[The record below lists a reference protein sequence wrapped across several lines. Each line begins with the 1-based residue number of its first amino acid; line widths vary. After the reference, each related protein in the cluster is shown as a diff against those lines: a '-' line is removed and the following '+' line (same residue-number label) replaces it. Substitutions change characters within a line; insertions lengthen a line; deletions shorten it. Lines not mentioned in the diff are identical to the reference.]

1 MERATSLQPRLFRT
15 YARRGGSRR
24 RLPAPAP
31 WLSPP
36 LDRKRL
42 FSSSSASVGSTSTAS
57 SSGSEDPDFQPRCRR
72 PPPRSPARLRRRR
85 GGRVGAKENRGPAGP
100 GPQRHSCAVPAT
112 PLRRHVTRRRR
123 QGALPSPG
131 RRTGLRARPP
141 LLCSTPQQA
150 PPGAE
155 SGPLPEEESILGGCQ
170 ENGPPGPG
178 RAASGRAPRRRQGPP
193 RNILAELSSMA
204 PGSSTA
210 EPATGLEGSLELF
223 SPPLSGGSGRVS
235 PGQQHPSASSGSP
248 LGGDW
253 RSRSQPACTASPPGA
268 QSQTTCMISGSSYVL
283 LPCGAGRPPEAAQG
297 DSIQLVPSSFPGIH
311 RQSVPTQGQPVS
323 PHHKTVSRDHVQRL
337 TSQKAERAQRTT
349 QGPCQLETSLG
360 LQKSVNYPGAALPI
374 TGTPHVLVQD
384 NTSPDEPHD
393 GLRGGSQKRSWNL
406 STDKSR
412 LQPLVVLSSQ
422 VVPTWL
428 ANRKINNKL
437 DAWPSWRENDCQQP
451 VSPSALSVISV
462 KKSRSS
468 KVIPRDG
475 DGGTSRKACISG
487 FSSSRWGKQA
497 RRCPVRRKNSKT
509 PWQQGNGSFFQEQM
523 RQKGREKNALEMS
536 SSFLCDS
543 SFLNDSQ
550 WWARARASLTLH
562 KKKKVSIEESACGSI
577 PCTPSSSKSQLA
589 GYHKSSFIQSVGY
602 CNWPTSSVLLLTP
615 MKSHSVL
622 EVMLTDAEKVYGE
635 CQQEGPIS
643 FEQCIPPDKMKNCLK
658 IGEGVFGE
666 VFQTNSERGAVALK
680 IVPVEGTE
688 RVNGEAQKSFSEILP
703 EMIISKELSLLSQ
716 EVENRTVGFIDL
728 YSVHCVQGAYPKHLL
743 KAWDKYHELNG
754 SENDRP
760 DLFGEQQLFMVLEFE
775 FGGNNLENM
784 KKQLNSVATAKSL
797 LHQVT
802 ASLAVAEEGLHFEHR
817 DLHWG
822 NILVKKTNL
831 KELSYTLNGAVYT
844 IPTKGIHVNIIDYTL
859 SRMEKDGL
867 TIFCDIS
874 TDKELFQGRGD
885 YQFDIYRQMKK
896 ENANNWADYHPHSNV
911 LWLHYLADKL
921 LKEVNYKRKLSSSS
935 ALKGIQKQLRKFH
948 REVLNFSS
956 ASDVLLNSSL
966 FH

>member
-1 MERATSLQPRLFRT
+1 MEWPARPQPRLLRT
-15 YARRGGSRR
+15 YARRGASRY
-24 RLPAPAP
+24 RLPRPAP

-36 LDRKRL
+36 LDCKRL

-57 SSGSEDPDFQPRCRR
+57 SPGSEDPDFQPRGRR
-72 PPPRSPARLRRRR
+72 ALPPPRSPGRLRRRR
-85 GGRVGAKENRGPAGP
+85 RRRRGGSQEPQENRAPAG
-100 GPQRHSCAVPAT
+100 GALPAT
-112 PLRRHVTRRRR
+112 PLPRHVTRRR
-123 QGALPSPG
+123 AL
-131 RRTGLRARPP
+131 RPP

-155 SGPLPEEESILGGCQ
+155 RGPLPEEESILGGCQ
-170 ENGPPGPG
+170 EAGTPGPG
-178 RAASGRAPRRRQGPP
+178 RAGSGRAPR
-193 RNILAELSSMA
+193 NVLAELSSMA
-204 PGSSTA
+204 PGSSRG
-210 EPATGLEGSLELF
+210 EPAAGLEGSRELLA
-223 SPPLSGGSGRVS
+223 PPLSRGHQ
-235 PGQQHPSASSGSP
+235 PPTACSGSP
-248 LGGDW
+248 PGEDW
-253 RSRSQPACTASPPGA
+253 RARSQPACTPSPLGA
-268 QSQTTCMISGSSYVL
+268 RSPAACRLAGTQYVL
-283 LPCGAGRPPEAAQG
+283 LPAPG
-297 DSIQLVPSSFPGIH
+297 DSIQLIPSTPPGTH
-311 RQSVPTQGQPVS
+311 RQSGPTLGRPVS
-323 PHHKTVSRDHVQRL
+323 PHRKPVSKDHVRRL

-349 QGPCQLETSLG
+349 QGPCQLETSPG
-360 LQKSVNYPGAALPI
+360 LQKSLNHSGAALPI
-374 TGTPHVLVQD
+374 TGKSRVLVQD
-384 NTSPDEPHD
+384 NTSPDEPRD
-393 GLRGGSQKRSWNL
+393 DSRGCCQERSWKL
-406 STDKSR
+406 STDENR
-412 LQPLVVLSSQ
+412 HQLQPVVVLNSQ

-428 ANRKINNKL
+428 ANRKINNKKL
-437 DAWPSWRENDCQQP
+437 DAWPSRTENDCQQP
-451 VSPSALSVISV
+451 VSPSTLSVISV
-462 KKSRSS
+462 KKSRNI
-468 KVIPRDG
+468 KAIPRDG

-487 FSSSRWGKQA
+487 FSSNRWGKQA
-497 RRCPVRRKNSKT
+497 RRRPFRRKNSKT
-509 PWQQGNGSFFQEQM
+509 PWQQAEGSFFQEQM
-523 RQKGREKNALEMS
+523 RQRGIEKNALEMS
-536 SSFLCDS
+536 SFLCDF

-562 KKKKVSIEESACGSI
+562 KKKKVSIEESVCDSI
-577 PCTPSSSKSQLA
+577 PCTPSSKSQLA
-589 GYHKSSFIQSVGY
+589 GYHKSPFIQSVSY

-635 CQQEGPIS
+635 CQQVGPIS
-643 FEQCIPPDKMKNCLK
+643 FEECIPPDKMKNCLK

-680 IVPVEGTE
+680 IIPVEGTE

-784 KKQLNSVATAKSL
+784 RKQLNSVATAKSL

-867 TIFCDIS
+867 TVFCDIS
-874 TDKELFQGRGD
+874 ADKELFQGRGD

-896 ENANNWADYHPHSNV
+896 ENSNNWADYHPHSNV

-921 LKEVNYKRKLSSSS
+921 LKEVNYKSKPSSS
-935 ALKGIQKQLRKFH
+935 ALRGIQKQLRKFH
-948 REVLNFSS
+948 SEVLNFSS

>member
-1 MERATSLQPRLFRT
+1 AMERATSLQPRLFRT

-24 RLPAPAP
+24 RLPPPAP

-100 GPQRHSCAVPAT
+100 GPQRDSCAVPAT
-112 PLRRHVTRRRR
+112 PLRRH
-123 QGALPSPG
+123 
-131 RRTGLRARPP
+131 
-141 LLCSTPQQA
+141 
-150 PPGAE
+150 
-155 SGPLPEEESILGGCQ
+155 
-170 ENGPPGPG
+170 
-178 RAASGRAPRRRQGPP
+178 
-193 RNILAELSSMA
+193 
-204 PGSSTA
+204 
-210 EPATGLEGSLELF
+210 
-223 SPPLSGGSGRVS
+223 
-235 PGQQHPSASSGSP
+235 
-248 LGGDW
+248 
-253 RSRSQPACTASPPGA
+253 
-268 QSQTTCMISGSSYVL
+268 
-283 LPCGAGRPPEAAQG
+283 
-297 DSIQLVPSSFPGIH
+297 
-311 RQSVPTQGQPVS
+311 
-323 PHHKTVSRDHVQRL
+323 
-337 TSQKAERAQRTT
+337 
-349 QGPCQLETSLG
+349 
-360 LQKSVNYPGAALPI
+360 
-374 TGTPHVLVQD
+374 
-384 NTSPDEPHD
+384 
-393 GLRGGSQKRSWNL
+393 
-406 STDKSR
+406 
-412 LQPLVVLSSQ
+412 
-422 VVPTWL
+422 
-428 ANRKINNKL
+428 L

-497 RRCPVRRKNSKT
+497 RHCPVRRKNSKT

-666 VFQTNSERGAVALK
+666 VFQTNNERGAVALK

-784 KKQLNSVATAKSL
+784 RKQLNSVATAKSL

-844 IPTKGIHVNIIDYTL
+844 ISTKGIHVNIIDYTL

-896 ENANNWADYHPHSNV
+896 ESANNWADYHPHSNV

>member
-1 MERATSLQPRLFRT
+1 MERPTRPQPRLLRT
-15 YARRGGSRR
+15 YARRGASLY
-24 RLPAPAP
+24 RLPRPAP

-36 LDRKRL
+36 LDCKRL

-57 SSGSEDPDFQPRCRR
+57 SPGSEDPDFQPRGRR
-72 PPPRSPARLRRRR
+72 APPPPRSPGRLRRRRR
-85 GGRVGAKENRGPAGP
+85 GGREEPKENRAPAGP
-100 GPQRHSCAVPAT
+100 GPQSGGCALPAS
-112 PLRRHVTRRRR
+112 PLPRHVTRRR
-123 QGALPSPG
+123 ALRSPG
-131 RRTGLRARPP
+131 RRAGLRARPP

-170 ENGPPGPG
+170 ENGPPDPG
-178 RAASGRAPRRRQGPP
+178 RAASGRAP

-204 PGSSTA
+204 PGSSVT
-210 EPATGLEGSLELF
+210 EPAAGLAGSMELF

-235 PGQQHPSASSGSP
+235 RGHQHPTASSGSP
-248 LGGDW
+248 PEGDW
-253 RSRSQPACTASPPGA
+253 RGRSQLACTASPHGA
-268 QSQTTCMISGSSYVL
+268 RSHATCRISGSQYVL
-283 LPCGAGRPPEAAQG
+283 LPCAAWSQPEAAQG
-297 DSIQLVPSSFPGIH
+297 DSIQLVPSTLPGIH
-311 RQSVPTQGQPVS
+311 RQSVPTLGQPVS
-323 PHHKTVSRDHVQRL
+323 PHHKTVSKDHVQRL

-360 LQKSVNYPGAALPI
+360 LQKSVNHSGAALPI
-374 TGTPHVLVQD
+374 TGKPHVLVQD

-393 GLRGGSQKRSWNL
+393 LRGCCQERSWNL
-406 STDKSR
+406 STDKNR
-412 LQPLVVLSSQ
+412 HQLQPVVVLSSQ

-437 DAWPSWRENDCQQP
+437 AAWPSWRENDCQQP
-451 VSPSALSVISV
+451 VSPSTLSVISV

-468 KVIPRDG
+468 KAVPRDG

-497 RRCPVRRKNSKT
+497 RRRPFRHKNSKT
-509 PWQQGNGSFFQEQM
+509 PWQQAEGSFFQEQM
-523 RQKGREKNALEMS
+523 RQRGIEKNALEMS
-536 SSFLCDS
+536 SFLCDFS
-543 SFLNDSQ
+543 CLNDSQ
-550 WWARARASLTLH
+550 WWARARASLSLH
-562 KKKKVSIEESACGSI
+562 KKKKVSIEESACDSI
-577 PCTPSSSKSQLA
+577 PCTPSSKSQLA
-589 GYHKSSFIQSVGY
+589 GYSKSPFIQSVGY

-622 EVMLTDAEKVYGE
+622 EVTLTDAEKVYGE
-635 CQQEGPIS
+635 CQQVDPIS
-643 FEQCIPPDKMKNCLK
+643 FEECIPPDKMKNCLK

-680 IVPVEGTE
+680 IIPVEGTE

-703 EMIISKELSLLSQ
+703 EIIISKELSLLSQ

-728 YSVHCVQGAYPKHLL
+728 HSVHCVQGAYPKHLL
-743 KAWDKYHELNG
+743 KAWDKYHELNR

-784 KKQLNSVATAKSL
+784 RKQLNSVATAKSL

-831 KELSYTLNGAVYT
+831 KKLSYTLNGAVYT

-867 TIFCDIS
+867 TVFCDIS

-896 ENANNWADYHPHSNV
+896 ENSNNWADYHPHSNV

-921 LKEVNYKRKLSSSS
+921 LKEVNYKNKPSSSS
-935 ALKGIQKQLRKFH
+935 ALRGIQKQLRKFH
-948 REVLNFSS
+948 SEVLNFSS

>member
-1 MERATSLQPRLFRT
+1 
-15 YARRGGSRR
+15 
-24 RLPAPAP
+24 
-31 WLSPP
+31 
-36 LDRKRL
+36 
-42 FSSSSASVGSTSTAS
+42 
-57 SSGSEDPDFQPRCRR
+57 
-72 PPPRSPARLRRRR
+72 
-85 GGRVGAKENRGPAGP
+85 
-100 GPQRHSCAVPAT
+100 
-112 PLRRHVTRRRR
+112 
-123 QGALPSPG
+123 
-131 RRTGLRARPP
+131 
-141 LLCSTPQQA
+141 
-150 PPGAE
+150 
-155 SGPLPEEESILGGCQ
+155 
-170 ENGPPGPG
+170 
-178 RAASGRAPRRRQGPP
+178 
-193 RNILAELSSMA
+193 MA
-204 PGSSTA
+204 PGSSVT
-210 EPATGLEGSLELF
+210 EPAAGLEGSLELF

-235 PGQQHPSASSGSP
+235 RGHPHPTARSGSP
-248 LGGDW
+248 RGEDG
-253 RSRSQPACTASPPGA
+253 RGRSQPACTASPQGA
-268 QSQTTCMISGSSYVL
+268 QSHATCRISGSQYVL
-283 LPCGAGRPPEAAQG
+283 VPCAAWSQPEAAQG
-297 DSIQLVPSSFPGIH
+297 DSIQLVPSTLPGIH
-311 RQSVPTQGQPVS
+311 RQSVPVLGQPVS
-323 PHHKTVSRDHVQRL
+323 PHHKTVSTDHVQRL
-337 TSQKAERAQRTT
+337 NSQQAERAQRTT
-349 QGPCQLETSLG
+349 QGPCQIETSLG
-360 LQKSVNYPGAALPI
+360 LQKSVKHAGAALPI
-374 TGTPHVLVQD
+374 TGKPHVLVQD
-384 NTSPDEPHD
+384 NTSSYEPHD
-393 GLRGGSQKRSWNL
+393 DLRGCSEEKSRNL

-412 LQPLVVLSSQ
+412 HQLQPMVVLSSQ

-428 ANRKINNKL
+428 ANRKINNNKL

-497 RRCPVRRKNSKT
+497 RRHPFRHKNSKT
-509 PWQQGNGSFFQEQM
+509 PWQQAEGSFFQEQM
-523 RQKGREKNALEMS
+523 RQRGTEKNAPEM

-577 PCTPSSSKSQLA
+577 PCTPSSKSQLA
-589 GYHKSSFIQSVGY
+589 GYRKSPFIQSVGC
-602 CNWPTSSVLLLTP
+602 CNWSTSSVLLLTP
-615 MKSHSVL
+615 MKTHSVL

-635 CQQEGPIS
+635 CQQVGPTS
-643 FEQCIPPDKMKNCLK
+643 FDECIPPDKMKNCLK

-680 IVPVEGTE
+680 IIPVEGTE

-728 YSVHCVQGAYPKHLL
+728 YSVHCVQGSYPKHLL

-775 FGGNNLENM
+775 FGGSNLENM
-784 KKQLNSVATAKSL
+784 RKQLNSVATAKSL

-802 ASLAVAEEGLHFEHR
+802 ASLAVAEEGLYFEHR

-867 TIFCDIS
+867 TVFCDIS
-874 TDKELFQGRGD
+874 TEKELFQGRGD

-896 ENANNWADYHPHSNV
+896 ENSNNWADYHPHSNV

-948 REVLNFSS
+948 SEVLNFSS

>member
-1 MERATSLQPRLFRT
+1 AMERPTRPQPRLLRT
-15 YARRGGSRR
+15 YARRGASRY
-24 RLPAPAP
+24 RLPRPAP

-36 LDRKRL
+36 LDSKRL

-57 SSGSEDPDFQPRCRR
+57 SPGSEDPDFQPCLPRR
-72 PPPRSPARLRRRR
+72 AAPPPTPAVPPGP
-85 GGRVGAKENRGPAGP
+85 GGREEERRSETQERSGPRGRA
-100 GPQRHSCAVPAT
+100 PQSDAAASASRS
-112 PLRRHVTRRRR
+112 RRHVTAGAAGGRPGPWGRRR
-123 QGALPSPG
+123 GCG
-131 RRTGLRARPP
+131 R
-141 LLCSTPQQA
+141 
-150 PPGAE
+150 
-155 SGPLPEEESILGGCQ
+155 
-170 ENGPPGPG
+170 GPPC
-178 RAASGRAPRRRQGPP
+178 S
-193 RNILAELSSMA
+193 
-204 PGSSTA
+204 
-210 EPATGLEGSLELF
+210 
-223 SPPLSGGSGRVS
+223 
-235 PGQQHPSASSGSP
+235 
-248 LGGDW
+248 
-253 RSRSQPACTASPPGA
+253 
-268 QSQTTCMISGSSYVL
+268 
-283 LPCGAGRPPEAAQG
+283 
-297 DSIQLVPSSFPGIH
+297 
-311 RQSVPTQGQPVS
+311 
-323 PHHKTVSRDHVQRL
+323 
-337 TSQKAERAQRTT
+337 
-349 QGPCQLETSLG
+349 
-360 LQKSVNYPGAALPI
+360 
-374 TGTPHVLVQD
+374 
-384 NTSPDEPHD
+384 
-393 GLRGGSQKRSWNL
+393 
-406 STDKSR
+406 
-412 LQPLVVLSSQ
+412 
-422 VVPTWL
+422 
-428 ANRKINNKL
+428 L
-437 DAWPSWRENDCQQP
+437 DAWPSWSENDCQQP

-462 KKSRSS
+462 KKSRSR

-487 FSSSRWGKQA
+487 FNSSRWGKQA
-497 RRCPVRRKNSKT
+497 RRRPFRHKNSKT
-509 PWQQGNGSFFQEQM
+509 LWQQAEGSFFQEQM
-523 RQKGREKNALEMS
+523 RQRGIEKNAPDMS
-536 SSFLCDS
+536 SSLCDS

-577 PCTPSSSKSQLA
+577 PCTPSSKSQLA
-589 GYHKSSFIQSVGY
+589 GYRKSPFIQSVGC

-622 EVMLTDAEKVYGE
+622 EMMLTDAEKVYGE
-635 CQQEGPIS
+635 CQQVGPIS
-643 FEQCIPPDKMKNCLK
+643 FDECIPPDKMKNCLK

-680 IVPVEGTE
+680 IIPVEGTE

-728 YSVHCVQGAYPKHLL
+728 YSVHCVQGSYPKHLL

-784 KKQLNSVATAKSL
+784 RKQLNSVATAKSL

-844 IPTKGIHVNIIDYTL
+844 ISTKGIHVNIIDYTL

-867 TIFCDIS
+867 TVFCDIS

-896 ENANNWADYHPHSNV
+896 ENSNNWADYHPHSNV

-948 REVLNFSS
+948 SEVLNFSS
-956 ASDVLLNSSL
+956 ASDILLNSSL

>member
-1 MERATSLQPRLFRT
+1 MERPARPQPRLLRT
-15 YARRGGSRR
+15 YARRGASRY
-24 RLPAPAP
+24 RLPRPAP

-36 LDRKRL
+36 LDCKRL

-57 SSGSEDPDFQPRCRR
+57 SPGSEDPDFQPYRR
-72 PPPRSPARLRRRR
+72 GAPPPPGSPARLRRRR
-85 GGRVGAKENRGPAGP
+85 GGSEEPKQNRAPAGP
-100 GPQRHSCAVPAT
+100 GPQSGGCALPAS

-123 QGALPSPG
+123 RGALRSRG
-131 RRTGLRARPP
+131 RRAGLRARPP

-170 ENGPPGPG
+170 ENGTPDLG
-178 RAASGRAPRRRQGPP
+178 RAASGRAPRHGPP

-204 PGSSTA
+204 PGSSVT
-210 EPATGLEGSLELF
+210 EPAAGLEGSMELF

-235 PGQQHPSASSGSP
+235 RGHPHRTARSGSP
-248 LGGDW
+248 LGEDG
-253 RSRSQPACTASPPGA
+253 RGRSQPACTASPQGA
-268 QSQTTCMISGSSYVL
+268 QSHVTCRISGSQYVL
-283 LPCGAGRPPEAAQG
+283 LPCAAWSQPAAAQG
-297 DSIQLVPSSFPGIH
+297 DSIQLVPSTLPGIH
-311 RQSVPTQGQPVS
+311 SQSVPVLGQPVS
-323 PHHKTVSRDHVQRL
+323 PHHKTVSTDHVQRL
-337 TSQKAERAQRTT
+337 TSQKAQRTT
-349 QGPCQLETSLG
+349 QGPCQIETSLG
-360 LQKSVNYPGAALPI
+360 LQKSVKHPGPALPI
-374 TGTPHVLVQD
+374 TGKPHVLVHD
-384 NTSPDEPHD
+384 NTSSYEPHD
-393 GLRGGSQKRSWNL
+393 DLRGYSEEKSRNL

-412 LQPLVVLSSQ
+412 HQLQPLVLLSSQ

-428 ANRKINNKL
+428 ANRKINNNKL
-437 DAWPSWRENDCQQP
+437 NAWPSWRENDCQQP

-497 RRCPVRRKNSKT
+497 RRRPFRRKNSKT
-509 PWQQGNGSFFQEQM
+509 PWQQAEGSFFQEQM
-523 RQKGREKNALEMS
+523 RQRGTEKNAPEM

-577 PCTPSSSKSQLA
+577 PCTPSSKSQLA
-589 GYHKSSFIQSVGY
+589 GYRKSPFIQSVGC
-602 CNWPTSSVLLLTP
+602 CNWSTSSVLLLTP

-635 CQQEGPIS
+635 CQQVGPIS
-643 FEQCIPPDKMKNCLK
+643 FDECIPPDKMKNCLK

-680 IVPVEGTE
+680 IIPVEGTE
-688 RVNGEAQKSFSEILP
+688 RINGEAQKSFSEILP

-728 YSVHCVQGAYPKHLL
+728 YSVHCVQGSYPKHLL

-760 DLFGEQQLFMVLEFE
+760 NLFGEQQLFMVLEFE
-775 FGGNNLENM
+775 FGGSNLENM
-784 KKQLNSVATAKSL
+784 RKQLNSVATAKSL

-867 TIFCDIS
+867 TVFCDIS

-896 ENANNWADYHPHSNV
+896 ENSNNWADYHPHSNV

-948 REVLNFSS
+948 SEVLNFSS